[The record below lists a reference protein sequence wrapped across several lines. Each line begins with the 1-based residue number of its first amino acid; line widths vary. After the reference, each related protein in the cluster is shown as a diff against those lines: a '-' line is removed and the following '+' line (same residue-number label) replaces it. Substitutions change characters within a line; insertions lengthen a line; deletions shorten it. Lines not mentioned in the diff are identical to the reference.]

1 MIVDKSLWSR
11 KKELML
17 RRLLEDQDIGYLDE
31 ELYDILLEFFRREN
45 TFTISSCSGRVV
57 FIDTQI
63 PWVRKG
69 STIIFKKHKPITVE
83 ECLDIISKPVLHN
96 LWMIVTG
103 PIIHVSTASL
113 REAHLITS
121 IARTAGFKHSGII
134 SIRRDGIIIELKSGV
149 SVTQIIKSGD
159 IILVNLDRIN
169 ELVQICN
176 KVLLK
181 GKERLYRL
189 KELLIKYRGVT

>member
-1 MIVDKSLWSR
+1 MIVDRSLWSK
-11 KKELML
+11 KKEFML
-17 RRLLEDQDIGYLDE
+17 RRLLEDRDIGYLDE
-31 ELYDILLEFFRREN
+31 ELYDILIEFFRREG

-57 FIDTQI
+57 FIDTQM

-69 STIIFKKHKPITVE
+69 STIIFKKHKPVTVE
-83 ECLDIISKPVLHN
+83 ECLDIINKPILHN

-103 PIIHVSTASL
+103 PIIHASTASL
-113 REAHLITS
+113 REARLITS

-149 SVTQIIKSGD
+149 GVTQIIKSGNT
-159 IILVNLDRIN
+159 ILVNIDRIS
-169 ELVQICN
+169 ELVEICN

-189 KELLIKYRGVT
+189 KELLIKYREVT